1 MRLKLSFTV
10 EEEDVNVETSKILGM
25 AADDVQHS
33 IRMFQ
38 EIQKELVAPE
48 GETNLTTVFEMIGD
62 MRRALAKVDVRAVE
76 VEEILR
82 SYNDYVNEKDDQ
94 QTLAAANLE
103 NLPQPPVA
111 LEPELPSDTEALED

>member
-1 MRLKLSFTV
+1 M
-10 EEEDVNVETSKILGM
+10 
-25 AADDVQHS
+25 
-33 IRMFQ
+33 
-38 EIQKELVAPE
+38 VAPE
-48 GETNLTTVFEMIGD
+48 GETNITKVFEMIGD